1 MKNSM
6 AYVTSKLG
14 IASVGQQQPLLPA
27 ETTVPALSVED
38 TALVEKIG
46 GRMIDLETVSMPGL
60 HPTGKKMLTTSPSPQ
75 LVYKVRTGMTLSEAV
90 DDIINRNVIELRK
103 SAFGDDSEDAKSLPW
118 TRAQAWKVVSA
129 LAEKGEVSRADL
141 QLK

>member
-1 MKNSM
+1 MPIIAALPSKPLNSISLADADMKNSM

-46 GRMIDLETVSMPGL
+46 GRMIDLETVRVL
-60 HPTGKKMLTTSPSPQ
+60 
-75 LVYKVRTGMTLSEAV
+75 
-90 DDIINRNVIELRK
+90 
-103 SAFGDDSEDAKSLPW
+103 
-118 TRAQAWKVVSA
+118 
-129 LAEKGEVSRADL
+129 DL
-141 QLK
+141 QHYYA

>member
-1 MKNSM
+1 
-6 AYVTSKLG
+6 
-14 IASVGQQQPLLPA
+14 
-27 ETTVPALSVED
+27 
-38 TALVEKIG
+38 
-46 GRMIDLETVSMPGL
+46 
-60 HPTGKKMLTTSPSPQ
+60 
-75 LVYKVRTGMTLSEAV
+75 MTLSEAV